1 MKAAKYM
8 LAATV
13 IMASSVFM
21 TGCFK
26 PSKDSVVE
34 SKYYQSLKD
43 ERDKLSVQLKEEKK
57 KTNSLNKKIKAIH
70 ATSGD
75 QKIAEYKNRVKDSRI
90 IKVDFATNVI
100 KDQSFAV
107 TNIPVCKYV
116 KKIVTGCN
124 RMIGIT
130 PTDVEKQYKQSYSY
144 ALIDEDN
151 TTFEFKVYG
160 DSYIIFDEIPENVY
174 AYNGASTVGDALI
187 DSKVKKNYHDVTAR
201 IADAQAIVTDK
212 KMKFND
218 TAIEVSKILEKAKKE
233 PSNTTK
239 DTNSWTEYRFYTSG
253 TLTKVLLGEKEDL
266 CIEDKNGK
274 QTFYQLSEKQKKKIQ
289 NYMK

>member
-1 MKAAKYM
+1 MKGAKYI
-8 LAATV
+8 LTAAV
-13 IMASSVFM
+13 IAMSSVMM

-26 PSKDSVVE
+26 PSKDAVVE

-75 QKIAEYKNRVKDSRI
+75 QKIADYKSRVKDSRI
-90 IKVDFATNVI
+90 IKVDFA
-100 KDQSFAV
+100 
-107 TNIPVCKYV
+107 
-116 KKIVTGCN
+116 
-124 RMIGIT
+124 
-130 PTDVEKQYKQSYSY
+130 SYSY

-160 DSYIIFDEIPENVY
+160 DSYIVFDEIPENVY

-187 DSKVKKNYHDVTAR
+187 DAKEQKNYSNVAAR
-201 IADAQAIVTDK
+201 IADAQIVVTDK

-218 TAIEVSKILEKAKKE
+218 TAIKVSKIIENAKKL
-233 PSNTTK
+233 SGK
-239 DTNSWTEYRFYTSG
+239 DTTLDTASWNEYRFYTSG
-253 TLTKVLLGEKEDL
+253 TLTKILLGDRTVIG
-266 CIEDKNGK
+266 IEDKNGK
-274 QTFYQLSEKQKKKIQ
+274 QTFYQISDKQKKNLKK
-289 NYMK
+289 YMK

>member
-1 MKAAKYM
+1 MKGAKYI
-8 LAATV
+8 LTAAV
-13 IMASSVFM
+13 IVMSSVMM

-57 KTNSLNKKIKAIH
+57 KTSSLNKKIKAIH

-75 QKIAEYKNRVKDSRI
+75 QKIAEYKSKVKDSRI
-90 IKVDFATNVI
+90 IKVDFATNTI
-100 KDQSFAV
+100 KNQSFAV

-151 TTFEFKVYG
+151 TIRVQ
-160 DSYIIFDEIPENVY
+160 SIW
-174 AYNGASTVGDALI
+174 
-187 DSKVKKNYHDVTAR
+187 R
-201 IADAQAIVTDK
+201 
-212 KMKFND
+212 
-218 TAIEVSKILEKAKKE
+218 
-233 PSNTTK
+233 
-239 DTNSWTEYRFYTSG
+239 
-253 TLTKVLLGEKEDL
+253 
-266 CIEDKNGK
+266 
-274 QTFYQLSEKQKKKIQ
+274 QL
-289 NYMK
+289 YCV